1 MSTSSRRRKPLAFI
15 ATLFFLALTII
26 TYREHQRTR
35 TATLDAAR
43 EEILAITVDA
53 TRQIDAVLQQ
63 AEASV
68 RRVAAELDAG
78 ELPPEQFG
86 ERIVAMLKEDPD
98 HYVGSTITY
107 RPFGLLPDRK
117 LYSAYYYL
125 EDGGYLFAQLDMVYD
140 YLDFEWYAEPMR
152 AGPHW
157 TRPYF
162 DEASRILMVT
172 FSMPFHEPGNPQAR
186 LGVVTVDISMD
197 TLKGI
202 LEGIELGPAGYPAM
216 TTADGLYLYHPVND
230 YVNKGMTLIDVAR
243 EKVDNTRLSQA
254 PRIANR
260 ETAVIDHISTT
271 TGQESWFVYAPVETT
286 GWSLQNTFIKD
297 SVSYDMDALRRG
309 FIRFILAFTGL
320 ALAAGA
326 LIFSCCGFTHT
337 KWWMLMIAASIAF
350 AAGSS
355 YIWIISLRLSGIHQD
370 AVTEA
375 LVYRSAVNRI
385 SREAGETAER
395 YAQPAPVVVPTGIH
409 IERAVMDANNTI
421 EMSGYVWQH
430 YPAGLDPAIKREI
443 AFVGGR
449 LIHLEPV
456 YGEALPPGPDD
467 AQHDRAQR
475 ETKRWRFTIAFQ
487 QNFDFRNYPIDQE
500 VLTIRMRHAGFDHQ
514 VLMVPDL
521 ESYRILSPS
530 LLPGLSE
537 NVFFPGWEIFKSF
550 FTLEEHT
557 DKTDFG
563 LDTSVTRAAQP
574 DLAFKVHI
582 RRNFINAVVS
592 NLTPLVL
599 VSILLF
605 MILLVAPK
613 IDVGRFMSITVTMSL
628 VAVFSHVDVRSKLG
642 AQQIFYLE
650 YFYFIMY
657 VMLFAVALIR
667 ILIEARK
674 PPRLITY
681 EDNFIPCLMYWPLLN
696 AVLYVVTLVYFY

>member
-1 MSTSSRRRKPLAFI
+1 MKAKHHRRKPVFLL
-15 ATLFFLALTII
+15 ATLLFLALTLL
-26 TYREHQRTR
+26 TYRDHHQTR

-43 EEILAITVDA
+43 EEILTLTIDA
-53 TRQIDAVLQQ
+53 TRAIDAVLQQ

-78 ELPPEQFG
+78 ELAPEAFG
-86 ERIVAMLKEDPD
+86 KRIVAMLKEDPE
-98 HYVGSTITY
+98 HYIGSTITF
-107 RPFGLLPDRK
+107 RPFGLIPDRK

-125 EDGGYLFAQLDMVYD
+125 EKGAYQFAQLDEVYD
-140 YLDFEWYAEPMR
+140 YLDFEWFAAPMKT
-152 AGPHW
+152 GPHW
-157 TRPYF
+157 TQPYF

-172 FSMPFHEPGNPQAR
+172 FSMPFHEPGNPNVR

-202 LEGIELGPAGYPAM
+202 LESIELGPAGYPAM
-216 TTADGLYLYHPVND
+216 TTADGLYLYHPVSD
-230 YVNKGMTLIDVAR
+230 YVNKGMNLIDVSR
-243 EKVDNTRLSQA
+243 EKNDNTRLSQA

-260 ETAVIDHISTT
+260 QTAVIDHISTT
-271 TGQESWFVYAPVETT
+271 TGQESWFVYAPVATT

-297 SVSYDMDALRRG
+297 SVRYDMDTLRRG
-309 FIRFILAFTGL
+309 FIRFMLAFTGL
-320 ALAAGA
+320 LLSAAG
-326 LIFSCCGFTHT
+326 LIFSCCGFTPA
-337 KWWMLMIAASIAF
+337 KWWMLMITASIAF

-375 LVYRSAVNRI
+375 LVYRSAVTRI
-385 SREAGETAER
+385 CREAEQTAAR
-395 YAQPAPVVVPTGIH
+395 FAQPPPVVVPTGIH
-409 IERAVMDANNTI
+409 IERAVMDANSTI
-421 EMSGYVWQH
+421 EVSGYVWQH
-430 YPAGLDPAIKREI
+430 YPADLDPAIKREI

-449 LIHLEPV
+449 LIHFEPV
-456 YGEALPPGPDD
+456 YGDLGSSTHASPAEAAP
-467 AQHDRAQR
+467 R

-563 LDTSVTRAAQP
+563 LGSTVTRAAQP
-574 DLAFKVHI
+574 DLAFKLHI

-657 VMLFAVALIR
+657 VMLFAVALVR

-674 PPRLITY
+674 PPRLVTH
-681 EDNFIPCLMYWPLLN
+681 ENNFIPCLMYWPVLN
-696 AVLYVVTLVYFY
+696 VVLYVVTLMYFY